1 MNTQNF
7 SSIQPLRGGADAMP
21 TNDGNA
27 TRNIFEGAYYVLNSD
42 NKIELHLNG
51 KEGYTSLPENVKTNI
66 KRAFIW
72 GRQRGAWV
80 SRSKDSGIPYSMRE
94 YKIPLQQIDER
105 KEYTEAREQKIERA
119 ENKAD
124 RYEGYAE
131 SREKEAAGLQAEFN
145 RMRKD
150 WSWLTQPNVNTSGGR
165 SFTRQRE
172 KVYAR
177 YDRGMQS
184 LTKAEQH
191 KQRAQDLR
199 LSASEGELKSES
211 YLLNRVKEGEK
222 AVRDFEKFTT
232 HYGEKLENIDAQ
244 NDEAKAW
251 LTARMNYY
259 NTAFEKLEFFGE
271 ALNELTIQRTE
282 AGQITHA
289 DVKNELSKKE
299 VKKYFKDRFN
309 IDLEKFVTAFGR
321 GCDKYYYIKT
331 TQPLPVQYHSG
342 WAADNAG
349 QVNGT
354 KLLKDIREFNA

>member
-7 SSIQPLRGGADAMP
+7 SFSQPLRGGADAMP

-42 NKIELHLNG
+42 NKIELHLDG
-51 KEGYTSLPENVKTNI
+51 KQGYTSLPEEVKTNI

-80 SRSKDSGIPYSMRE
+80 SRAKDCGIPYAMRE
-94 YKIPLQQIDER
+94 YKIPFNGAQDR
-105 KEYTEAREQKIERA
+105 KEYTDAREQKIERA

-124 RYEGYAE
+124 RYDSYAE
-131 SREKEAAGLQAEFN
+131 SRQKEATSLQAEFN
-145 RMRKD
+145 NLRKD
-150 WSWLTQPNVNTSGGR
+150 WSWLTQPNVNSSRGR
-165 SFTRQRE
+165 AFSRQRE

-177 YDRGMQS
+177 YDRGMES
-184 LTKAEQH
+184 LKKADQH
-191 KQRAQDLR
+191 LERAAALR
-199 LSASEGELKSES
+199 ASASEGELKSES
-211 YLLNRVKEGEK
+211 YLINRVKEGEK
-222 AVRDFEKFTT
+222 AVRMFDKFIVR
-232 HYGEKLENIDAQ
+232 YANQLENIDAQ
-244 NDEAKAW
+244 NQEYKIW

-259 NTAFEKLEFFGE
+259 QTAFEKLEFFGE